1 MKTLRFE
8 HRSLVEHLK
17 YKSIVALVMGYDEG
31 GWWRLGHRQ
40 LHERLWMTSGVVGAK
55 VVRRHAAMLVGVA
68 PNLLKAQRCMCL
80 EVESDLEVE
89 AACNVRGGWWGW
101 CVMSMEWGKVGE
113 HGRRREAGLMRNA
126 FSFGS
131 LSLFQ
136 IWFEIYFF
144 LFSPLIDFAIGNF

>member
-101 CVMSMEWGKVGE
+101 CVMSME
-113 HGRRREAGLMRNA
+113 GL
-126 FSFGS
+126 
-131 LSLFQ
+131 
-136 IWFEIYFF
+136 
-144 LFSPLIDFAIGNF
+144 

>member
-8 HRSLVEHLK
+8 HRSLVKHLK

-31 GWWRLGHRQ
+31 GWWRLGRRQ

-101 CVMSMEWGKVGE
+101 CVMSMECGKVGE